1 MKIKQI
7 SAVGLRVGD
16 FDTFADKETEAIK
29 LLEHCAAIG
38 SDLALFPETI
48 NIYCGDGPDNPRS
61 MTIEQVAFDD
71 LKPVARLLA
80 RAKEL
85 KIGLGF
91 GLFLRENGRL
101 HNYLLM
107 YDKDGNDCGRYS
119 KRFPTTGELEAGVV
133 PGRADQKLIEWEG
146 LKVAG
151 AICFDT
157 QFEELFADQKE
168 RGAEL
173 MLIPSMWPG
182 GTPVDIY
189 AYKYSLPTVLAY
201 CAWSKITDIDGK
213 IIAETGY
220 RSEALRF
227 GVSLPIATAKINF
240 DSKAFHLEHN
250 GQFIPAIEKRYGP
263 KVKLV
268 LDNPNSVFYLSS
280 ISPDLTVDDIIKEYK
295 LIVFQD
301 MLKIYRKKLASMPK

>member
-1 MKIKQI
+1 MNIKQI

-16 FDTFADKETEAIK
+16 FDTFADKELEAIK

-38 SDLALFPETI
+38 SDFALFPETI
-48 NIYCGDGPDNPRS
+48 NIYCGDGPGNPRA
-61 MTIEQVAFDD
+61 MTIDEVAFDNM
-71 LKPVARLLA
+71 KPVSRLLA

-91 GLFLRENGRL
+91 GLFFRKNNFL
-101 HNYLLM
+101 HNYLLV
-107 YDKDGNDCGRYS
+107 YDKEGNNCGRYS
-119 KRFPTTGELEAGVV
+119 KCFPTTGELDAGVV
-133 PGRADQKLIEWEG
+133 PGKADQKLIEWEG

-168 RGAEL
+168 RGADL

-182 GTPVDIY
+182 GSPVDIY

-201 CAWSKITDIDGK
+201 CAWSKITGIDGK
-213 IIAETGY
+213 ILSETGY

-227 GVSLPIATAKINF
+227 GISLPMATAKINF
-240 DSKAFHLEHN
+240 DSRAFHLEHN
-250 GQFIPAIEKRYGP
+250 GQFIPAIEKRYGS
-263 KVKLV
+263 KVNLV
-268 LDNPNSVFYLSS
+268 LDNPNSIFYLSS
-280 ISPDLTVDDIIKEYK
+280 VAPDLTVDEVIEEFK

-301 MLKIYRKKLASMPK
+301 MLKNYRQKLKDMSK

>member
-16 FDTFADKETEAIK
+16 FDTFADKEMEAIK
-29 LLEHCAAIG
+29 LLEHCAATG

-48 NIYCGDGPDNPRS
+48 NIYCGDGPDNPRT
-61 MTIEQVAFDD
+61 MTIAEVAFND

-85 KIGLGF
+85 KIGVGF
-91 GLFLRENGRL
+91 GLFLRENGCL
-101 HNYLLM
+101 HNSLLV
-107 YDKDGNDCGRYS
+107 YDKDGNNCGRYN
-119 KRFPTTGELEAGVV
+119 KRFPTTGELDAGVV
-133 PGRADQKLIEWEG
+133 PGSADQKLIEWEG

-168 RGAEL
+168 RGADL

-201 CAWSKITDIDGK
+201 CAWSKIIDIDGK
-213 IIAETGY
+213 ILAETGY

-240 DSKAFHLEHN
+240 DRKAFHLEHN
-250 GQFIPAIEKRYGP
+250 GQFIPAIEKRYGA

-268 LDNPNSVFYLSS
+268 LDNPNSIFYLSVN
-280 ISPDLTVDDIIKEYK
+280 SPDLTVDDIIKEYK

-301 MLKIYRKKLASMPK
+301 MLKIYRKKLESMPK

>member
-1 MKIKQI
+1 MNVKQI

-16 FDTFADKETEAIK
+16 FDTFADKEMEAIK
-29 LLEHCAAIG
+29 LLEHCAATG

-48 NIYCGDGPDNPRS
+48 NIYCGDGPENPRT

-71 LKPVARLLA
+71 LKPVARLIA

-85 KIGLGF
+85 KIALGF
-91 GLFLRENGRL
+91 GLFLRENNRL
-101 HNYLLM
+101 HNYLLV

-119 KRFPTTGELEAGVV
+119 KRFPTTGELDAGVV

-157 QFEELFADQKE
+157 EFEELFADQKE
-168 RGAEL
+168 RGADL

-213 IIAETGY
+213 ILAETGY

-240 DSKAFHLEHN
+240 DRKAFHLEHN
-250 GQFIPAIEKRYGP
+250 GQFICEIEKRYGA

-280 ISPDLTVDDIIKEYK
+280 NSPDLTVDDIIKEYK

-301 MLKIYRKKLASMPK
+301 MLKIYRKKLESMPG

>member
-1 MKIKQI
+1 VNIKQI
-7 SAVGLRVGD
+7 SAVGLKVGD
-16 FDTFADKETEAIK
+16 FDTFADKELAAIK

-38 SDLALFPETI
+38 SDFALFPETI

-61 MTIEQVAFDD
+61 MTISEVAFDD
-71 LKPVARLLA
+71 LKPVSRLLG

-91 GLFLRENGRL
+91 GLFLRENNHL
-101 HNYLLM
+101 HNYLFV
-107 YDKDGNDCGRYS
+107 YDKDGCDCGRYS
-119 KRFPTTGELEAGVV
+119 KRFPTAGELDAGVI
-133 PGRADQKLIEWEG
+133 PGKSDQKLIEWEG
-146 LKVAG
+146 LKAAG

-157 QFEELFADQKE
+157 QFEEIFADQKDS
-168 RGAEL
+168 GADL
-173 MLIPSMWPG
+173 MLIPSMWSG
-182 GTPVDIY
+182 GSPVDIY

-201 CAWSKITDIDGK
+201 CAWSKIIGIDGK
-213 IIAETGY
+213 IVVETGY

-227 GVSLPIATAKINF
+227 GMSLPIATAKINF
-240 DSKAFHLEHN
+240 DSKAFHLEYN
-250 GQFIPAIEKRYGP
+250 GQFIPEIEKRYGP

-280 ISPDLTVDDIIKEYK
+280 HSPDLTVADVIKEYK

-301 MLKIYRKKLASMPK
+301 MLKIYRKKLAAMPQ